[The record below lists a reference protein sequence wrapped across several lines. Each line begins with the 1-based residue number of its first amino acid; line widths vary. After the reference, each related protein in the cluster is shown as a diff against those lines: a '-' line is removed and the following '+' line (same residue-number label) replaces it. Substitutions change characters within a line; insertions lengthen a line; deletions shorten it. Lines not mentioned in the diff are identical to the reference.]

1 MWAYVI
7 HVQYNTRYVCGRMLY
22 MYSIILVMCVGV
34 SHVQY
39 NTRYVYGRMLYMYS
53 IILVMCVGVYYTCTV

>member
-1 MWAYVI
+1 MCVGVS

-39 NTRYVYGRMLYMYS
+39 
-53 IILVMCVGVYYTCTV
+53 ILVMCVGVSHVQYNTRYVCRRISCTV

>member
-1 MWAYVI
+1 MYSIILVMCVGVS
-7 HVQYNTRYVCGRMLY
+7 HVQYNTRCVWAYL

-39 NTRYVYGRMLYMYS
+39 NTRYVCGRIS
-53 IILVMCVGVYYTCTV
+53 CTV

>member
-1 MWAYVI
+1 MCVGVS

-39 NTRYVYGRMLYMYS
+39 
-53 IILVMCVGVYYTCTV
+53 ILVMCVGVSHV